1 MLKDFTDEELEAI
14 RQETPLGLLGQPE
27 DVAELIVYLAS
38 ERAGFM
44 TGQILGINGGLVIT

>member
-1 MLKDFTDEELEAI
+1 
-14 RQETPLGLLGQPE
+14 LLGQPE